1 MDLGHN
7 LEGRRMK
14 RVLASFGIISLILVS
29 SACSEPVVEEVTPFN
44 VTYVDEDGTLIASY
58 EVMPGDD
65 APVPEDPFK
74 EGFTFEGWSEVAR
87 NVSSDFEIIAK
98 YQRLIYTVNYIDF
111 DGRVIASF
119 PVYYGE
125 DASLPEEPS
134 RLGYTFEGWS
144 QLAKNVKSNLQI
156 RAEYM
161 PIILSETNRLDL
173 LSSDV
178 CKIQSRPTLNPPTPG
193 FPISP
198 FRLPSVGKIEVQV
211 LFVDFP
217 DYIGTLSENEM
228 REFLDDYMSEIIRF
242 FDIQSFGNVS
252 FNFSIKPEFVRIPKS
267 TTELSLARINQAR
280 DMDYV
285 VREAILLADK
295 DVDYSNT
302 DLVIV
307 MLNPEIPLAVAD
319 VSSSRIPGFIDALK
333 TSDKRIT
340 NALYISGAAEKF
352 GYSSIIFDLGR
363 LLGLTQLR
371 NFNWQENNPNFD
383 WQRQHAFTGVY
394 DFMSFENPNDPR
406 LGDNRDMLGWQR
418 YLLNWLK
425 DEQIRCVSP
434 IEPSETLHELIP
446 MHQNTDGHKLIV
458 LPFNNHQALAIE
470 VKERN
475 EFCQACRGGV
485 YTYFI
490 DNNLGTGQ
498 GPIRLIRPSH
508 SRHPMLTDAY
518 LSVGQ
523 SLIFN
528 NIKIEVIEN
537 QGRQFIKLSVV
548 QDASVFYEDIELN
561 GIAVYLSESLD
572 ASLLMNK
579 LPRTSQLVTNHNQ
592 LQTLFTSEEVYIFLE
607 NEIPPFLMAY
617 ENDLSQLRGAVI
629 EIINDR
635 GQRLII
641 GRATGAF
648 VEEYFESFIK
658 AVEEGI
664 NGSMSLPV
672 EGPQD
677 FIFPQERHVSS
688 DVCYMQD
695 LRGLVYPSF
704 EPQSTTVSHQ
714 IPIRR
719 VPSIGTAVVLN
730 VLVGFTD
737 IPALVSDD
745 MYRTIIEK
753 GLEQSDAF
761 FDEMSNG
768 KFSTE
773 WRFFPEVIYIPFF
786 IDPSIGPG
794 SREFEPMIDQ
804 GIQDILALVDEGFD
818 LTDVDIIQFF
828 WPIGTPDEVYGG
840 LEVLTYERLDTQR
853 GNIYNYNVK
862 KLEMRYFDDVL
873 TFGRNFYHGILH
885 NLGLTDIYIFS
896 FSQEWAGFSN
906 TYKYGNWDPMTS
918 GDSDL
923 NGWHRWILSWMDDD
937 QVYCIPPAPDQN
949 YEIFL
954 GPLNQVDS
962 DVRMIVISLSET
974 EAISIELRDPSPFCE
989 IKTSRRFSLPFTGGC
1004 TQNVLVTHIDS
1015 SIGNG
1020 SGPKQI
1026 LRPARSNQEDYS
1038 DALLLTGEF
1047 VTFNNITITHS
1058 ERYYSGSVITIRFND

>member
-1 MDLGHN
+1 
-7 LEGRRMK
+7 MK
-14 RVLASFGIISLILVS
+14 RLLFSFGILSFIFIL
-29 SACSEPVVEEVTPFN
+29 SACNQNRTDDVVEEVRPFS
-44 VTYVDEDGTLIASY
+44 VTYVDEDGSLITSF
-58 EVMPGDD
+58 EVMPGGD
-65 APVPEDPFK
+65 APVPEGPFK
-74 EGFTFEGWSEVAR
+74 EGYTFEGWSEVAS
-87 NVSSDFEIIAK
+87 NVNKDLEITAM
-98 YQRLIYTVNYIDF
+98 YQRLTYTVTYLDF
-111 DGRVIASF
+111 DGRVIASY

-125 DASLPEEPS
+125 DAPLPDEPS
-134 RLGYTFEGWS
+134 RQGYTFERWS
-144 QLAKNVKSNLQI
+144 ESAKIVQSDLQI
-156 RAEYM
+156 TAEYL
-161 PIILSETNRLDL
+161 PIILSETNQADL

-178 CKIQSRPTLNPPTPG
+178 CKIQSTPSLNPPTPG
-193 FPISP
+193 FPTSP
-198 FRLPSVGKIEVQV
+198 FRLPNVGTIEVQV
-211 LFVDFP
+211 LYADFP
-217 DYIGTLSENEM
+217 DYEGSLSETEM
-228 REFLDDYMSEIIRF
+228 REFLDDYMSEIVRF

-252 FNFSIKPEFVRIPKS
+252 FNFSIKPDFVRIPKP
-267 TTELSLARINQAR
+267 TTELSLARSNQAR
-280 DMDYV
+280 DMDFV
-285 VREAILLADK
+285 VKEAILIADK
-295 DVDYSNT
+295 EVDFSNT

-307 MLNPEIPLAVAD
+307 MLNPEIPLEVAD
-319 VSSSRIPGFIDALK
+319 VSSSRIPGSVEALQTNEK
-333 TSDKRIT
+333 KIT
-340 NALYISGAAEKF
+340 NALFISGAAEKF

-371 NFNWQENNPNFD
+371 NFDWQDNNPNFD
-383 WQRQHAFTGVY
+383 WQRQFIFTGVH
-394 DFMSFENPNDPR
+394 DFMSFENPNDSM

-418 YLLNWLK
+418 YLLNWVM
-425 DEQIRCVSP
+425 DEQIRCLSP
-434 IEPSETLHELIP
+434 IEPSETFHELIP
-446 MHQNTDGHKLIV
+446 MHQNIDGHKLIV

-470 VKERN
+470 VREKN
-475 EFCQACRGGV
+475 EFCQECRGGV
-485 YTYFI
+485 YTYYI

-498 GPIRLIRPSH
+498 GPIRMIRPSH
-508 SRHPMLTDAY
+508 SQHPMLTDAY

-537 QGRQFIKLSVV
+537 QSRQFIKLSVV
-548 QDASVFYEDIELN
+548 QDASAFYEDTELN

-572 ASLLMNK
+572 ASLLMNQ
-579 LPRTSQLVTNHNQ
+579 LPRTSQIVTNHNQ
-592 LQTLFTSEEVYIFLE
+592 LQNLFTSEEVYIFIE
-607 NEIPPFLMAY
+607 DEIPPFLMAY
-617 ENDLSQLRGAVI
+617 ENELSQLRGAVI

-648 VEEYFESFIK
+648 VEEYYESFIR
-658 AVEEGI
+658 AVGEGI

-677 FIFPQERHVSS
+677 YIFPQERHASS

-695 LRGLVYPSF
+695 FRELVYPRF

-714 IPIRR
+714 IPIQR
-719 VPSIGTAVVLN
+719 VPSSGTAVVLN

-737 IPALVSDD
+737 IPVMVSDD

-753 GLEQSDAF
+753 GLERSDAF

-768 KFSTE
+768 KFSIE
-773 WRFFPEVIYIPFF
+773 WRFFPELIYIPFF

-794 SREFEPMIDQ
+794 SPEFEIKIDE
-804 GIQDILALVDEGFD
+804 GIQQVLSIVDEGYD

-840 LEVLTYERLDTQR
+840 LEVLTHERLDTQR

-862 KLEMRYFDDVL
+862 KLEMRYFDDVN
-873 TFGRNFYHGILH
+873 TFGRNIYHGILH

-896 FSQEWAGFSN
+896 FSQEWSGFPN

-937 QVYCIPPAPDQN
+937 KVYCIPPTHEQD
-949 YEIFL
+949 YEVFL

-974 EAISIELRDPSPFCE
+974 EAISIELRDPNPFCE
-989 IKTSRRFSLPFTGGC
+989 METSGRFSLPFTGGC
-1004 TQNVLVTHIDS
+1004 NQNVLVTHIDS

-1020 SGPKQI
+1020 SGPMTI
-1026 LRPARSNQEDYS
+1026 LRTERSIAVDFS
-1038 DALLLTGEF
+1038 DALMLEGEF
-1047 VTFNNITITHS
+1047 VTYENITITHS
-1058 ERYYSGSVITIRFND
+1058 ERHALGSVITIEFGE